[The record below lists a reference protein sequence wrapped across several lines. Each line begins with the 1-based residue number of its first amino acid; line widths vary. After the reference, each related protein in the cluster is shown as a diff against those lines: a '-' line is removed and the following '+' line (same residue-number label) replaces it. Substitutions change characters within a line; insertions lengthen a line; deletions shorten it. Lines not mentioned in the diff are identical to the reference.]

1 MPILYGFTGPV
12 DLLPGGHVVVFG
24 SWEMGLEGRRRGLE
38 LRDTLLVV
46 GALGPPR
53 FAFLFRRDLS
63 GSTVAET
70 VLKYG
75 TGGLNVDGCRVGST
89 KRVPGGLS
97 RTPGQSLS
105 GSVDGSLRRETGEEG
120 GHNPNVGR
128 WPTNLVFVHAEGCK
142 RDGVKTVRGTPPTP
156 SGFDR
161 YNKALQQQGYRPGE
175 YQMGEPPTPP
185 SRVDSSGQ
193 ETIPNWICVEDCPVR
208 ALDEQSGALQGGRVV
223 GAVKKATSSGHQ
235 GSSYGKENRPVGTQ
249 MVVYGDSGGASRF
262 FPQFENEEAL
272 LTWLKILIGDVQ
284 S

>member
-128 WPTNLVFVHAEGCK
+128 WPTNMVFVHSEGCK
-142 RDGVKTVRGTPPTP
+142 REGVKRIRGGAPTP

-161 YNKALQQQGYRPGE
+161 YNKALSEHGYRPGE
-175 YQMGEPPTPP
+175 YQKGSPPSPP
-185 SRVDSSGQ
+185 SRVDASGQ
-193 ETIPNWICVEDCPVR
+193 ETITNWICTDGCPVR
-208 ALDEQSGALQGGRVV
+208 ALDEQSGVLKSGDLLPSHATGKNPWV
-223 GAVKKATSSGHQ
+223 TSSRPTFT
-235 GSSYGKENRPVGTQ
+235 SSWG
-249 MVVYGDSGGASRF
+249 GDTGGASRF

-272 LTWLKILIGDVQ
+272 LTWLKILIGDIQ
-284 S
+284 

>member
-128 WPTNLVFVHAEGCK
+128 WPTNMVLIHAEGCK
-142 RDGVKTVRGTPPTP
+142 RDGVKTVKTSGSGIRTTALGAMNDDAWQP
-156 SGFDR
+156 SVQKD
-161 YNKALQQQGYRPGE
+161 
-175 YQMGEPPTPP
+175 
-185 SRVDSSGQ
+185 SRDWIDSSGQ
-193 ETIPNWICVEDCPVR
+193 ETIQLVCKSSCPVR
-208 ALDEQSGALQGGRVV
+208 ALDEQSLAGGIHSAGSARDGLVPVV
-223 GAVKKATSSGHQ
+223 APRYNAA
-235 GSSYGKENRPVGTQ
+235 SYEWSANRTMPRL
-249 MVVYGDSGGASRF
+249 GDSGGASRF
-262 FPQFENEEAL
+262 FPQFENEAAL
-272 LTWLKILIGDVQ
+272 VTWLKILIGDIQ
-284 S
+284 

>member
-46 GALGPPR
+46 GPSGPPR

-63 GSTVAET
+63 GSTVVET

-97 RTPGQSLS
+97 RNARLPKSLLS
-105 GSVDGSLRRETGEEG
+105 SLRRETGEESA
-120 GHNPNVGR
+120 HNPNVGR

-142 RDGVKTVRGTPPTP
+142 RDGVKT
-156 SGFDR
+156 
-161 YNKALQQQGYRPGE
+161 
-175 YQMGEPPTPP
+175 
-185 SRVDSSGQ
+185 SGQ

-208 ALDEQSGALQGGRVV
+208 ALDEQSLAGGIHSAGSARDGLVPVV
-223 GAVKKATSSGHQ
+223 APRYNAA
-235 GSSYGKENRPVGTQ
+235 SYEWSANRTMPRL
-249 MVVYGDSGGASRF
+249 GDSGGASRF
-262 FPQFENEEAL
+262 FPQFENEAAL
-272 LTWLKILIGDVQ
+272 VTWLKILIGDIQ
-284 S
+284 